1 MAELQVYPQGTPA
14 TNTMLVGTQMNV
26 EQSDGTKKN
35 LTRNFSVQQI
45 VDLAPTSIV
54 RQKDLTI
61 TAAQM
66 LDRKSVV

>member
-45 VDLAPTSIV
+45 VGIL
-54 RQKDLTI
+54 
-61 TAAQM
+61 
-66 LDRKSVV
+66 SVVFFSIFKSNTNHNAKKRLY